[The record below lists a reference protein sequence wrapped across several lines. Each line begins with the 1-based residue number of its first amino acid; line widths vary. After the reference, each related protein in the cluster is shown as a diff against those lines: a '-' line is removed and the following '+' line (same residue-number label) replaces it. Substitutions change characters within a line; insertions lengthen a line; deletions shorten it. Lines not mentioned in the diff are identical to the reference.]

1 MSDYIQNLFA
11 DRIGGKNFGK
21 ETVLYKFE
29 KIKRARRAAEAEHPE
44 TPIIDMGVGEPDW
57 MADPSVVE
65 RLAVEAQKYENR
77 GYADNGILP
86 FQEAAAAYMQ
96 KVFGVS
102 GLNPQTEIC
111 HSIGSKP
118 ALAMLPQA
126 FINPG
131 DVAIVTVPGYGVL
144 ATMTRFLG
152 GEAYALPLLPENDF
166 LPDLNAV
173 PPEIAKRAKLL
184 YINYPNNPTGAV
196 ATPEFFQE
204 VIDFAKK
211 NEIIVVSDA
220 AYAALTFDGYAPLS
234 FLSVPGAKDV
244 GVEIQ
249 SLSKA
254 FNMTGW
260 RLGFVAGNEK
270 VVKAFAC
277 IKDNND
283 SGQFKAIQY
292 AGAQALSTP
301 SITERT
307 VAKYSRRHDLLVKTL
322 TEVGFRVK
330 KPKGSFYL
338 YAQAPK
344 GIEGGEKFDT
354 AEDFSQW
361 LIREKQISTVPW
373 DDAGH
378 FIRFSVTFIAD
389 SEEAER
395 NRKTPCRCEIRLV
408 KIRAFSVRPVDA
420 KRAAKNAALFV

>member
-1 MSDYIQNLFA
+1 MEDYIQNLFA
-11 DRIGGKNFGK
+11 ERIGGSSFGK
-21 ETVLYKFE
+21 GTVLYKFE
-29 KIKRARRAAEAEHPE
+29 KIKRARREAERAHPE

-57 MADPSVVE
+57 MADVSVVE
-65 RLAVEAQKYENR
+65 RLYSEAKKWENR

-86 FQEAAAAYMQ
+86 FQEAAAKYMES
-96 KVFGVS
+96 VFGVH
-102 GLNPQTEIC
+102 GLDPQNEIC

-118 ALAMLPQA
+118 ALAMIPQA

-131 DVAIVTVPGYGVL
+131 DVSILTVPGYGVL
-144 ATMTRFLG
+144 GTMTRFLG
-152 GEAYALPLLPENDF
+152 GEVYPLPLLPENDF
-166 LPDLNAV
+166 LPNLDSIPAD
-173 PPEIAKRAKLL
+173 IAKRAKLL

-196 ATPEFFQE
+196 ASFEFFE
-204 VIDFAKK
+204 RVIEFAKR
-211 NEIIVVSDA
+211 NHVIVISDA

-234 FLSVPGAKDV
+234 FLSVPGAKEV

-270 VVKAFAC
+270 VVKGFAC
-277 IKDNND
+277 VKDNND

-292 AGAQALSTP
+292 AGVEALSTP

-307 VAKYSRRHDLLVKTL
+307 VAKYSRRHDLLVKAL
-322 TEVGFRVK
+322 SDVGFRVK

-338 YAQAPK
+338 YAKAPK
-344 GIEGGEKFDT
+344 GIEGGESFAT

-378 FIRFSVTFIAD
+378 FVRFSVTFTAD
-389 SEEAER
+389 SEESEVSLMD
-395 NRKTPCRCEIRLV
+395 EIRRRLSDV
-408 KIRAFSVRPVDA
+408 KFAW
-420 KRAAKNAALFV
+420 

>member
-1 MSDYIQNLFA
+1 MEDYIQNLFA
-11 DRIGGKNFGK
+11 ERIGGSSFGK
-21 ETVLYKFE
+21 GTVLYKFE
-29 KIKRARRAAEAEHPE
+29 KIKRARREAEREHPE

-57 MADPSVVE
+57 MADASVVE
-65 RLAVEAQKYENR
+65 RLYAEAKKWENR
-77 GYADNGILP
+77 GYSDNGILP
-86 FQEAAAAYMQ
+86 FQEAAAKYMET
-96 KVFGVS
+96 VFGVR
-102 GLNPQTEIC
+102 GLDPRNEIC

-131 DVAIVTVPGYGVL
+131 DVSIVTVPGYGVL
-144 ATMTRFLG
+144 GTMTRFLG
-152 GEAYALPLLPENDF
+152 GEVYPLPLLPENDF
-166 LPDLNAV
+166 LPDLESV
-173 PPEIAKRAKLL
+173 PADVAKRAKLL

-196 ATPEFFQE
+196 ATPEFFAK
-204 VIDFAKK
+204 VIDFAKR
-211 NEIIVVSDA
+211 NRVIVVSDA

-270 VVKAFAC
+270 IVKGFAC
-277 IKDNND
+277 VKDNND

-292 AGAQALSTP
+292 AGVQALSSP

-307 VAKYSRRHDLLVKTL
+307 VAKYSRRHDLLVKAL
-322 TEVGFRVK
+322 SDVGFQVK

-338 YAQAPK
+338 YARAPK
-344 GIEGGEKFDT
+344 GISGGESFAS

-378 FIRFSVTFIAD
+378 FIRFSVTFTAD
-389 SEEAER
+389 SEAAEISLMD
-395 NRKTPCRCEIRLV
+395 EIKRRL
-408 KIRAFSVRPVDA
+408 SDA
-420 KRAAKNAALFV
+420 KFVW

>member
-1 MSDYIQNLFA
+1 MEDYIQNLFA
-11 DRIGGKNFGK
+11 ERIGGSSFGK
-21 ETVLYKFE
+21 GTVLYKFE
-29 KIKRARRAAEAEHPE
+29 KIKRARREAEREHPE

-57 MADPSVVE
+57 MADASVVE
-65 RLAVEAQKYENR
+65 RLYAEAKKWENR
-77 GYADNGILP
+77 GYSDNGILP
-86 FQEAAAAYMQ
+86 FQEAAAKYMET
-96 KVFGVS
+96 VFGVR
-102 GLNPQTEIC
+102 GLDPRNEIC

-131 DVAIVTVPGYGVL
+131 DVSIVTVPGYGVL
-144 ATMTRFLG
+144 GTMTRFLG
-152 GEAYALPLLPENDF
+152 GEVYPLPLLPENDF
-166 LPDLNAV
+166 LPDLESV
-173 PPEIAKRAKLL
+173 PADVAKRAKLL

-196 ATPEFFQE
+196 ATPEFFAK
-204 VIDFAKK
+204 VIDFAKR
-211 NEIIVVSDA
+211 NRVIVVSDA

-270 VVKAFAC
+270 IVKGFAC
-277 IKDNND
+277 VKDNND

-292 AGAQALSTP
+292 AGVQALSSP

-307 VAKYSRRHDLLVKTL
+307 VAKYSRRHDLLVKAL
-322 TEVGFRVK
+322 SDVGFQVK

-338 YAQAPK
+338 YARAPK
-344 GIEGGEKFDT
+344 GIAGGESFAS

-378 FIRFSVTFIAD
+378 FIRFSVTFAAD
-389 SEEAER
+389 SEAAEISLMD
-395 NRKTPCRCEIRLV
+395 EIKRRL
-408 KIRAFSVRPVDA
+408 SDA
-420 KRAAKNAALFV
+420 KFVW

>member
-11 DRIGGKNFGK
+11 DRIGGKTFGLG
-21 ETVLYKFE
+21 TVLYKFE
-29 KIKRARRAAEAEHPE
+29 KIKRARRAAEKEHPE

-57 MADPSVVE
+57 MADSTVVE
-65 RLAVEAQKYENR
+65 RLYAEAKKRENR
-77 GYADNGILP
+77 GYSDNGILP
-86 FQEAAAAYMQ
+86 FQEAAANYMQ
-96 KVFGVS
+96 TVFGVH

-118 ALAMLPQA
+118 ALAMIPQA

-144 ATMTRFLG
+144 ATMTKFLG
-152 GEAYALPLLPENDF
+152 GEVYQLPLLPENDF
-166 LPDLNAV
+166 LPDLDSV
-173 PPEIAKRAKLL
+173 PADIAKRAKLF
-184 YINYPNNPTGAV
+184 YMNYPNNPTGAV
-196 ATPEFFQE
+196 ATPEFFRK

-211 NEIIVVSDA
+211 NEIIVISDA

-234 FLSVPGAKDV
+234 FLSIPGAKEV

-270 VVKAFAC
+270 VVKGFAC
-277 IKDNND
+277 VKDNND

-292 AGAQALSTP
+292 AGVQALSTP

-307 VAKYSRRHDLLVKTL
+307 VAKYSRRHNLLVKPL
-322 TEVGFRVK
+322 SEVGFKVK

-344 GIEGGEKFDT
+344 GIEGGATFNT

-378 FIRFSVTFIAD
+378 FIRFSVTFMAD
-389 SEEAER
+389 
-395 NRKTPCRCEIRLV
+395 T
-408 KIRAFSVRPVDA
+408 
-420 KRAAKNAALFV
+420 